1 MLEFGPTNA
10 TIHQTDERIGVE
22 ELRDRAEILQTR
34 MGEFEAHDA
43 RNRAADD
50 PRENR
55 EDQVQRPDVLVV
67 GRHEPAGEE
76 ARLVVMVV
84 MGPFVVGL
92 EVFGGGSHD
101 GTLVLLDLA

>member
-1 MLEFGPTNA
+1 MQRVVHFDSLA
-10 TIHQTDERIGVE
+10 AVE

-67 GRHEPAGEE
+67 GRHEPASEE
-76 ARLVVMVV
+76 RRLVVMV
-84 MGPFVVGL
+84 MMRVVRVIVSL
-92 EVFGGGSHD
+92 EFGGSGH
-101 GTLVLLDLA
+101 GLLTLSL